1 MHADRLIVHAT
12 LVTMDPQRR
21 ILSDHGIAIRDG
33 RIAAILPTQAL
44 LEQYSAPPCS
54 GRLRHHCIPR
64 LYQQPQPPLPDAA
77 EKSRQGSGAHPL
89 AG

>member
-1 MHADRLIVHAT
+1 MQADRLIVHAT

-44 LEQYSAPPCS
+44 LEQYSAPMFWT
-54 GRLRHHCIPR
+54 
-64 LYQQPQPPLPDAA
+64 PPAPLHTPALSTPTTTS
-77 EKSRQGSGAHPL
+77 SRCY
-89 AG
+89 